1 MEPIMTAKL
10 RRLLIAGTAG
20 SRETEILRAADLYD
34 RADVSRSGSDGD
46 AVRLSR
52 DDGRTGAR
60 EIRS

>member
-1 MEPIMTAKL
+1 MTAKL

-34 RADVSRSGSDGD
+34 RADVSRSGSDGG

-52 DDGRTGAR
+52 VDGRTGAR